1 MQIEAGLSLDNVYLA
16 LKNKC
21 IQIYTNIVSFK
32 QTHQK
37 ITLREIYK

>member
-21 IQIYTNIVSFK
+21 IQIYTNIAVDLNW
-32 QTHQK
+32 QLTNPV
-37 ITLREIYK
+37 IGM